1 MTLAHS
7 DRALSHFW
15 YWHLLYW
22 LSYLLVK
29 FTHLTVLVPLQNEAA
44 WPYLLVYAGITL
56 INILFTGLVGS
67 YELRR
72 QRPLAQQLTR
82 LLVVLLPFWLCQV
95 VLRQVLMMEYAT
107 DNLDEV
113 ESLLKYFVAFMLVLL
128 PLAGWLA
135 IFMLIKVNQ
144 IHYQSVVKQQQ
155 LARQARQARLK
166 VLRYQLNPHFMFNTL
181 NALNS
186 LIVQREG
193 QKAEL
198 LIEQLSVY
206 LRHSLQNQQDDFIGL
221 KQELDA
227 LQAYMAIQQLR
238 FGERLTVHWQL
249 DNILPEGSLADLRVP
264 PLILQPLAENAVQ
277 YCVAEVSG
285 EVSLSV
291 GLSSDNGFL
300 HITIAQTGS
309 VMGQHWP
316 AGEQP
321 ANLLNLAERLQLLF
335 GSNSNLNLSIDN
347 PAFYSRIS
355 LPLESLHGHH

>member
-1 MTLAHS
+1 
-7 DRALSHFW
+7 
-15 YWHLLYW
+15 
-22 LSYLLVK
+22 
-29 FTHLTVLVPLQNEAA
+29 
-44 WPYLLVYAGITL
+44 
-56 INILFTGLVGS
+56 
-67 YELRR
+67 
-72 QRPLAQQLTR
+72 
-82 LLVVLLPFWLCQV
+82 
-95 VLRQVLMMEYAT
+95 MMEYAT

>member
-1 MTLAHS
+1 MTLLQS

-29 FTHLTVLVPLQNEAA
+29 FTHLSVLVPLQNEAV
-44 WPYLLVYAGITL
+44 WPYLLVYAAITF
-56 INILFTGLVGS
+56 INILFTGLLGS
-67 YELRR
+67 YELRH
-72 QRPLAQQLTR
+72 QRPLAQQLKR
-82 LLVVLLPFWLCQV
+82 LLIALLPFWLFQV
-95 VLRQVLMMEYAT
+95 VLRQVLMMHYAT
-107 DNLDEV
+107 DMLDEV
-113 ESLLKYFVAFMLVLL
+113 DSVLKYFVAFMLVLL

-206 LRHSLQNQQDDFIGL
+206 LRHSLQNQQDDFIAL

-238 FGERLTVHWQL
+238 FGKRLTVHWQL
-249 DNILPEGSLADLRVP
+249 ENILPKASVADLRVP

-285 EVSLSV
+285 DVSLSV
-291 GLSSDNGFL
+291 ELSSDNGFL

-309 VMGQHWP
+309 AMGQHWP
-316 AGEQP
+316 QGEQP

-355 LPLESLHGHH
+355 LPLEYLHGHH